1 VVDLKTLDIIY
12 FSNRSENTKRFVEK
26 LGLNRTFR
34 IPVKWD
40 KQNPFMVGNEYV
52 LFVPT
57 YGSGNDGY
65 SIPASVKAFLNIES
79 NRQLLRGVVGFGNTN
94 FGEHYCKAAEMIAAK
109 TGVPILGRVELLGTP
124 EDVIT
129 IQERLVK
136 LNDTIQLS

>member
-94 FGEHYCKAAEMIAAK
+94 FGEHYCKAADMIAAK